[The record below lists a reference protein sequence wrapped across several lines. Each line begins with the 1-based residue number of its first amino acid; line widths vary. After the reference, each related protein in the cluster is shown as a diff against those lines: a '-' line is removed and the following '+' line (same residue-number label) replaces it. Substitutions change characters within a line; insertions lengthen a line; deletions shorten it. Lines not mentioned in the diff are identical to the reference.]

1 MKISTGRRCPRDM
14 GIDVIRTQLAVL
26 LVREE
31 EVQAAISTARR
42 EANVA
47 RALLGS
53 FQEERFA
60 LTQAA
65 DNDCRLQVQVCLR
78 SSFLVR
84 IRKLPPI
91 PKCDSGERVSLTVT
105 HGCSRPDFVHIL
117 RLCDIDLESD
127 LDAAALLTCV
137 ARVADSAHLLKAL
150 NVPGELTKA
159 CLSRAFLRNKTTKLR
174 RSIVQRPVEDN
185 GRERLLL
192 GRDVMG
198 KRVPVAESESDELDV
213 STQSYVDGLVSKTVD
228 AECVR
233 GLGPSPSIFVWRA
246 HHLAGD
252 VDGAKSNTIG
262 TPPSRC
268 LFLYKRDTPRSS
280 LACCS

>member
-1 MKISTGRRCPRDM
+1 M
-14 GIDVIRTQLAVL
+14 
-26 LVREE
+26 
-31 EVQAAISTARR
+31 
-42 EANVA
+42 
-47 RALLGS
+47 
-53 FQEERFA
+53 
-60 LTQAA
+60 
-65 DNDCRLQVQVCLR
+65 
-78 SSFLVR
+78 
-84 IRKLPPI
+84 
-91 PKCDSGERVSLTVT
+91 
-105 HGCSRPDFVHIL
+105 
-117 RLCDIDLESD
+117 
-127 LDAAALLTCV
+127 
-137 ARVADSAHLLKAL
+137 
-150 NVPGELTKA
+150 
-159 CLSRAFLRNKTTKLR
+159 
-174 RSIVQRPVEDN
+174 QRPVEDN